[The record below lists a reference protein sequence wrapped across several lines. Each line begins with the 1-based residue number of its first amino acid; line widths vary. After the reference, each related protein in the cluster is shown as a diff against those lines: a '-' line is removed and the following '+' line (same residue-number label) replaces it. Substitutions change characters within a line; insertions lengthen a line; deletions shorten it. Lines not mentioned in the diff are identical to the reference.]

1 MNLGLFAC
9 VFLPL
14 GSVMAVGGSIV
25 YHFAKLNAQTSF
37 EKDLKELRRL
47 WFMGD
52 IDGKTYQY
60 IKNSMDA
67 EQLFNTESEKL
78 DNMLK
83 EKQLDQFD
91 YIRVKKI
98 LQMTLN
104 KKLVKIENNYM
115 PDKMQKIFLQETPN

>member
-1 MNLGLFAC
+1 MDAGLLAF

-14 GSVMAVGGSIV
+14 GSIMAIGGSVV
-25 YHFAKLNAQTSF
+25 YHYAKWNAVTTF

-47 WFMGD
+47 WIMRQ
-52 IDGKTYQY
+52 IDGKTYRY
-60 IKNSMDA
+60 IKDSMKA
-67 EQLFNTESEKL
+67 EELFNVESEKIEKL
-78 DNMLK
+78 LQ

-104 KKLVKIENNYM
+104 KKLVKIENAYM
-115 PDKMQKIFLQETPN
+115 PEKMQKFLLKQVPN

>member
-1 MNLGLFAC
+1 MDSGLLAC

-14 GSVMAVGGSIV
+14 GSIMAIGGSIV
-25 YHFAKLNAQTSF
+25 YHYAKWNAETAF
-37 EKDLKELRRL
+37 EKDLKTLRKL
-47 WFMGD
+47 WFMRE

-60 IKNSMDA
+60 IKDSMKA
-67 EQLFNTESEKL
+67 EELFNMESEKL
-78 DNMLK
+78 DKMLH

-104 KKLVKIENNYM
+104 KKLVKIESTYI
-115 PDKMQKIFLQETPN
+115 PEKMQKFLLQQAPN